1 MSGSFSGIV
10 IGNYLEAP
18 YHKLG
23 SIEGEL
29 RSILSTSGE
38 LTFTEDRA
46 YFDYE
51 KLSRF
56 DICILYVDCWEK
68 RLSEEQMAGL
78 LSYTASGGKLLIIHN
93 GISYQNNPEFAQ
105 LVGGKFIGHPP
116 YQKLSYK
123 IVKGEHPIVEGIT
136 DFEMEEE
143 LYTFELDN
151 LCDKEILMTA
161 TEGVSTAPAAW
172 VKAYGKGKVVYLAPG
187 HDKRSF
193 ENESFRKLIENSVLW
208 ALGETV

>member
-1 MSGSFSGIV
+1 MTNRFNGIV
-10 IGNYLEAP
+10 IGDYLAAP
-18 YHKLG
+18 YHKL
-23 SIEGEL
+23 SSVENEL
-29 RSILSTSGE
+29 RDILSSNVD
-38 LTFTEDRA
+38 LSFTEDRA
-46 YFDYE
+46 YFNYE

-68 RLSEEQMAGL
+68 RLSHEQMAGL
-78 LSYTASGGKLLIIHN
+78 LCYTASGGKLLIIHN

-116 YQKLSYK
+116 YQKLNYK
-123 IVKGEHPIVEGIT
+123 IVKDEHPIVKGIS

-161 TEGVSTAPAAW
+161 SEGVSTVPAAW
-172 VKAYGKGKVVYLAPG
+172 VKTYGKGKVVYLAPG
-187 HDKRSF
+187 HDRKSF
-193 ENESFRKLIENSVLW
+193 ENASFKKLIKNSGLW
-208 ALGETV
+208 LLGQAI